1 LVELTVNSNQYS
13 IDVDG
18 STPLLWVLR
27 DRLKL
32 FGTKFGCG
40 IGQCG
45 ACTVHIDGES
55 FRSCLLP
62 VSQVNGRSI
71 TTIEG
76 LVAAESPVVEAWIE
90 KDVPQCGFCQPG
102 QIMAVSA
109 MLSKEQNP
117 SDEFIDKNLTNLCRC
132 GTYHRI
138 RKGIHRAVELMKDE
152 ETSRD

>member
-1 LVELTVNSNQYS
+1 LANLTVNSRTYS

-27 DRLKL
+27 DELRL

-45 ACTVHIDGES
+45 ACTVHVDGKA

-62 VSQVNGRSI
+62 LDQVNGKSV

-76 LVAAESPVVEAWIE
+76 LAESDHPVVKAWIE
-90 KDVPQCGFCQPG
+90 QDVPQCGFCQPG

-109 MLSKEQNP
+109 LLNEEANP
-117 SDEFIDKNLTNLCRC
+117 SNEYLDRNLTNLCRC
-132 GTYHRI
+132 GSYHRI
-138 RKGIHRAVELMKDE
+138 RKGVHRAVELME
-152 ETSRD
+152 NEVGE